1 MSGDNDGASEK
12 THEATPRRLEKAR
25 EEGDLPRSQDAQ
37 TFAAYVGFAAAV
49 LLAGSWAAG
58 RLGGAL
64 MPFLDRPQDL
74 ARQFASAGAGDA
86 ILALLGRI
94 GPPVLALV
102 AAPAAMILA
111 LLIAQRSIVFAP
123 SRILPKLSRLSPI
136 ENAKN
141 KYGVRGMVEFA
152 KSVVKLGALGAVL
165 AIAVWGEADR
175 LPQYVQ
181 IDARFTGQLLAHQFR
196 LVVIGVLLVAGLL
209 AFFDLIWQRL
219 DHLKRMRMSHQE
231 LKDEGKQAEGDPH
244 IRARRRE
251 RARQIATNRMLLAVP
266 EADVVIVNP
275 THYAVA
281 LKWPRHDGS
290 APVCLAKGVDEI
302 ALAIRARA
310 EQAGVPVQTDPP
322 TARALH
328 GLVEIG
334 QEIRPEHYQAVAA
347 AIIFADEMRRKARGT
362 AGMTAPSGASG
373 GVQ

>member
-1 MSGDNDGASEK
+1 MSGDDDSAAEK

-37 TFAAYVGFAAAV
+37 TFAAYVGFGAAV
-49 LLAGSWAAG
+49 LLAGGWAAG
-58 RLGGAL
+58 QLGEAL
-64 MPFLDRPQDL
+64 MPFLARPQDL

-86 ILALLGRI
+86 TLALLGRI

-102 AAPAAMILA
+102 AAPAVMILA
-111 LLIAQRSIVFAP
+111 LLFAQRSIVFAP

-141 KYGVRGMVEFA
+141 KYGIRGLVEFA
-152 KSVVKLGALGAVL
+152 KSVFKLGALGVAL
-165 AIAVWGEADR
+165 SITVWGEADR
-175 LPQYVQ
+175 LPQYVH

-196 LVVIGVLLVAGLL
+196 LVMTGVVLVAGLL
-209 AFFDLIWQRL
+209 AFFDLIWQRF
-219 DHLKRMRMSHQE
+219 DHLKKMRMSHQE

-244 IRARRRE
+244 IRARRRD
-251 RARQIATNRMLLAVP
+251 RARQIANNRMLLAVP
-266 EADVVIVNP
+266 EADVVIANP

-290 APVCLAKGVDEI
+290 APVCVAKGVDEI

-322 TARALH
+322 TARSIH
-328 GLVEIG
+328 GLVEVG

-347 AIIFADEMRRKARGT
+347 AIIFADELRRKVREQQG
-362 AGMTAPSGASG
+362 
-373 GVQ
+373 

>member
-1 MSGDNDGASEK
+1 MSGDDDSAAEK

-37 TFAAYVGFAAAV
+37 TFAAYLGFGAAV
-49 LLAGSWAAG
+49 LLAGGWAAG
-58 RLGGAL
+58 RLGEAL
-64 MPFLDRPQDL
+64 MPFLARPQDL

-86 ILALLGRI
+86 TLALLGRV

-102 AAPAAMILA
+102 AAPAVMILA
-111 LLIAQRSIVFAP
+111 LLFAQRSIVFAP

-141 KYGVRGMVEFA
+141 KYGIRGLVEFA
-152 KSVVKLGALGAVL
+152 KSVFKLGALGVAL
-165 AIAVWGEADR
+165 SITVWGEADR
-175 LPQYVQ
+175 LPQYVH

-196 LVVIGVLLVAGLL
+196 LVMTGVVLVAGLL
-209 AFFDLIWQRL
+209 AFFDLIWQRF

-244 IRARRRE
+244 IRARRRD
-251 RARQIATNRMLLAVP
+251 RARQIANNRMLLAVP
-266 EADVVIVNP
+266 EADVVIANP

-290 APVCLAKGVDEI
+290 APVCVAKGVDEI

-322 TARALH
+322 TARSIH
-328 GLVEIG
+328 GLVEVG

-347 AIIFADEMRRKARGT
+347 AIIFADELRRKVREQQG
-362 AGMTAPSGASG
+362 
-373 GVQ
+373 

>member
-1 MSGDNDGASEK
+1 VSGENDSAGEK
-12 THEATPRRLEKAR
+12 THEATPRRLERAR

-37 TFAAYVGFAAAV
+37 TFAAYLGFAAAMV
-49 LLAGSWAAG
+49 LAGGWAVG

-74 ARQFASAGAGDA
+74 ARQFTSPGAGDA
-86 ILALLGRI
+86 LLALFSHI
-94 GPPVLALV
+94 APPILALV
-102 AAPAAMILA
+102 AAPAAMILT
-111 LLIAQRSIVFAP
+111 LLVAQRSIVFAP

-141 KYGVRGMVEFA
+141 KYGIRGLVEFV
-152 KSVVKLGALGAVL
+152 KSAVKLGALGVVL
-165 AIAVWGEADR
+165 SITVWGEADQ
-175 LPQYVQ
+175 LAQYAR
-181 IDARFTGQLLAHQFR
+181 IDARFSGQLLEHQFGLVMAGV
-196 LVVIGVLLVAGLL
+196 LVVAAAL
-209 AFFDLIWQRL
+209 AFFDLIWQRF

-244 IRARRRE
+244 IRAQRRE
-251 RARQIATNRMLLAVP
+251 RARQIATNLMLLTVP
-266 EADVVIVNP
+266 EADVVIANP

-281 LKWPRHDGS
+281 LKWPRRDGS

-322 TARALH
+322 TARSIH

-347 AIIFADEMRRKARGT
+347 AIIFADEMRRKAREQQG
-362 AGMTAPSGASG
+362 
-373 GVQ
+373 

>member
-1 MSGDNDGASEK
+1 MSGDDDSAAEK

-37 TFAAYVGFAAAV
+37 TFAAYVGFGAAV
-49 LLAGSWAAG
+49 LLAGGWAAG
-58 RLGGAL
+58 QLGEAL
-64 MPFLDRPQDL
+64 MPFLARPQDL

-86 ILALLGRI
+86 TLALLGRV

-102 AAPAAMILA
+102 AAPAVMILA
-111 LLIAQRSIVFAP
+111 LLFAQRSIVFAP

-141 KYGVRGMVEFA
+141 KYGIRGLVEFA
-152 KSVVKLGALGAVL
+152 KSVFKLGALGVAL
-165 AIAVWGEADR
+165 SITVWGEADR
-175 LPQYVQ
+175 LPQYVH

-196 LVVIGVLLVAGLL
+196 LVMTGVVLVAGLL
-209 AFFDLIWQRL
+209 AFFDLIWQRF
-219 DHLKRMRMSHQE
+219 DHLKKMRMSHQE

-244 IRARRRE
+244 IRARRRD
-251 RARQIATNRMLLAVP
+251 RARQIANNRMLLAVP
-266 EADVVIVNP
+266 EADVVIANP

-290 APVCLAKGVDEI
+290 APVCVAKGVDEI

-322 TARALH
+322 TARSIH
-328 GLVEIG
+328 GLVEVG

-347 AIIFADEMRRKARGT
+347 AIIFADELRRKVREQQG
-362 AGMTAPSGASG
+362 
-373 GVQ
+373 

>member
-1 MSGDNDGASEK
+1 VSGDDDSASEK
-12 THEATPRRLEKAR
+12 THEATPRRLERAR

-37 TFAAYVGFAAAV
+37 TFAAYLGFAAV
-49 LLAGSWAAG
+49 MLLAGGWAAG
-58 RLGGAL
+58 WLGATL

-74 ARQFASAGAGDA
+74 ARQFTSGGAGDMT
-86 ILALLGRI
+86 LALLGRI
-94 GPPVLALV
+94 APPVLALV
-102 AAPAAMILA
+102 AAPAAMILV
-111 LLIAQRSIVFAP
+111 LLIAQRGIVFAP

-152 KSVVKLGALGAVL
+152 KSAVKLGALGVVL
-165 AIAVWGEADR
+165 SITVWGEADR
-175 LPQYVQ
+175 LAQYAG
-181 IDARFTGQLLAHQFR
+181 IDARFAGQLLEHQFW
-196 LVVIGVLLVAGLL
+196 LVITGVLLMAGFL
-209 AFFDLIWQRL
+209 AFFDMIWQRF

-244 IRARRRE
+244 IRAQRRE
-251 RARQIATNRMLLAVP
+251 RARQIATNRMMLAVP
-266 EADVVIVNP
+266 EADVVIANP

-290 APVCLAKGVDEI
+290 APVCLAKGVDEV

-322 TARALH
+322 TARSLH

-347 AIIFADEMRRKARGT
+347 AIIFADEMRRKARERL
-362 AGMTAPSGASG
+362 
-373 GVQ
+373 V

>member
-1 MSGDNDGASEK
+1 MSGDDDSAAEK

-37 TFAAYVGFAAAV
+37 TFAAYVGFGAAV
-49 LLAGSWAAG
+49 LLAGGWAAG
-58 RLGGAL
+58 QLGEAL
-64 MPFLDRPQDL
+64 MPFLARPQDL

-86 ILALLGRI
+86 TLALLGRI

-102 AAPAAMILA
+102 AAPAVMILA
-111 LLIAQRSIVFAP
+111 LLFAQRSIVFAP

-141 KYGVRGMVEFA
+141 KYGIRGLVEFA
-152 KSVVKLGALGAVL
+152 KSVFKLGALGVAL
-165 AIAVWGEADR
+165 SITVWGEADL
-175 LPQYVQ
+175 LPQYVH

-196 LVVIGVLLVAGLL
+196 LVMTGVLLVAGLL
-209 AFFDLIWQRL
+209 AFFDLIWQRF
-219 DHLKRMRMSHQE
+219 DHLKKMRMSHQE

-244 IRARRRE
+244 IRARRRD
-251 RARQIATNRMLLAVP
+251 RARQIANNRMLLAVP
-266 EADVVIVNP
+266 EADVVIANP

-290 APVCLAKGVDEI
+290 APVCVAKGIDEI

-322 TARALH
+322 TARSIH
-328 GLVEIG
+328 GLVEVG
-334 QEIRPEHYQAVAA
+334 QEIRPEQYQAVAA
-347 AIIFADEMRRKARGT
+347 AIIFADELRRKVREQQG
-362 AGMTAPSGASG
+362 
-373 GVQ
+373 